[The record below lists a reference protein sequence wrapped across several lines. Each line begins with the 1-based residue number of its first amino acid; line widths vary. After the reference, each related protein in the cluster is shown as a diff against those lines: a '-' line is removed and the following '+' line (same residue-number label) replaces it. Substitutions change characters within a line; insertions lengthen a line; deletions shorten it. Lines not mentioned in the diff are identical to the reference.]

1 MSKEL
6 AQSARK
12 RFGQNFLIDGRVI
25 DAILASV
32 NASPTDAVV
41 EIGPGHGAITEGL
54 YASGCDLT
62 LIELDR
68 DLIPGLLASFVTKA
82 PERCR
87 LINQDVLKVDFTQLN
102 TPLRVV
108 GNLPYNISTPLLF
121 QLLDLGQNIRDI
133 HVMLQKEV
141 VNRIAA
147 NAGEPAYGRLGV
159 MIQATARVEPLIDVP
174 PESFA
179 PAPKVDSGVIRIIPD
194 SDKRAQI
201 QSMDMLKAV
210 VRQAFSQ
217 RRKTLRNNLKEL
229 INTEEFEH
237 LEINPQDR
245 PERLSVETYVHLANH
260 IIQREGNL

>member
-1 MSKEL
+1 VSKEL
-6 AQSARK
+6 ARSARK

-25 DAILASV
+25 DAILASI
-32 NASPTDAVV
+32 NASTADTVV

-54 YASGCDLT
+54 YASQCDLT

-68 DLIPGLLASFVTKA
+68 DLVPGLLASFVSKS

-87 LINQDVLKVDFTQLN
+87 LLNEDVLKVDFAQLSS
-102 TPLRVV
+102 PLRIV

-121 QLLDLGQNIRDI
+121 KLLELGDQIQDI

-147 NAGEPAYGRLGV
+147 APGESAYGRLGV

-179 PAPKVDSGVIRIIPD
+179 PPPKVDSGVIRIIPD
-194 SDKRAQI
+194 ANKRALI
-201 QSMDMLKAV
+201 ESMDGLTHV

-217 RRKTLRNNLKEL
+217 RRKTLRNNLKDIVSL
-229 INTEEFEH
+229 DEFEA
-237 LEINPQDR
+237 LGINPQDR
-245 PERLSVETYVHLANH
+245 PERLSVETYIELGNYLG
-260 IIQREGNL
+260 RKEGKA

>member
-1 MSKEL
+1 
-6 AQSARK
+6 
-12 RFGQNFLIDGRVI
+12 
-25 DAILASV
+25 
-32 NASPTDAVV
+32 
-41 EIGPGHGAITEGL
+41 
-54 YASGCDLT
+54 
-62 LIELDR
+62 
-68 DLIPGLLASFVTKA
+68 
-82 PERCR
+82 
-87 LINQDVLKVDFTQLN
+87 
-102 TPLRVV
+102 
-108 GNLPYNISTPLLF
+108 LLF
-121 QLLDLGQNIRDI
+121 QLLELGQNIRDI

-147 NAGEPAYGRLGV
+147 NAGESAYGRLGV

-194 SDKRAQI
+194 ADKRAQI

-217 RRKTLRNNLKEL
+217 RRKTLRNNLKAL
-229 INTEEFEH
+229 INTEEFAH

-260 IIQREGNL
+260 ISQREGSL

>member
-25 DAILASV
+25 DAILASI
-32 NASPTDAVV
+32 NAAPTEAVV

-68 DLIPGLLASFVTKA
+68 DLVPGLLASFVTKA

-87 LINQDVLKVDFTQLN
+87 LINQDVLKVDFSQLSN
-102 TPLRVV
+102 KLRIV

-121 QLLDLGQNIRDI
+121 KLLELGSQIEDI
-133 HVMLQKEV
+133 HVMLQQEV
-141 VNRIAA
+141 VKRIAA
-147 NAGEPAYGRLGV
+147 APGESAYGRLSV
-159 MIQATARVEPLIDVP
+159 MIQANADVESLISVP

-179 PAPKVDSGVIRIIPD
+179 PAPKVDSGVIRIIPNHI
-194 SDKRAQI
+194 KREAI
-201 QSMDMLKAV
+201 ESMDSLMQL

-217 RRKTLRNNLKEL
+217 RRKTLRNNLKNVISL
-229 INTEEFEH
+229 EEFEA
-237 LEINPQDR
+237 LAINPQDR
-245 PERLSVETYVHLANH
+245 PERLSVETYVKLSNYLNNRAP
-260 IIQREGNL
+260 EA

>member
-12 RFGQNFLIDGRVI
+12 RFGQNFLIDGLVI

-32 NASPTDAVV
+32 NASPNDAVV

-68 DLIPGLLASFVTKA
+68 DLIPELTAKFVTKA
-82 PERCR
+82 PRRCR
-87 LINQDVLKVDFTQLN
+87 LINEDILKVDFTQLN
-102 TPLRVV
+102 PPLRVV

-121 QLLDLGQNIRDI
+121 QLLELGRNIRDI

-141 VNRIAA
+141 VNRITA
-147 NAGEPAYGRLGV
+147 NAGESAYGRLGV
-159 MIQATARVEPLIDVP
+159 MIQATTRVEFLIDVP
-174 PESFA
+174 PESFT
-179 PAPKVDSGVIRIIPD
+179 PAPKVDSGVIRITPD
-194 SDKRAQI
+194 ADKRARI
-201 QSMDMLKAV
+201 QSKETLRTV

-229 INTEEFEH
+229 ISTEEFAH

-245 PERLSVETYVHLANH
+245 PERISVEAFVNLANY
-260 IIQREGNL
+260 ISQRKGGL